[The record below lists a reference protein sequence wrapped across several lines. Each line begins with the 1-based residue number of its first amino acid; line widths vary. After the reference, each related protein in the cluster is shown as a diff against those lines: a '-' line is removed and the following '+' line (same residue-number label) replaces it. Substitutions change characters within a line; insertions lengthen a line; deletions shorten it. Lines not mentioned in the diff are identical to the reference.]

1 MGVVALGAVR
11 SCGVTT
17 LALALAATWPKER
30 PVLLVEADP
39 AGGTLAAASGWPPEP
54 SLVSLAAAAR
64 HALDPDLV
72 WEHCQ
77 ELPGGAAVLAGPAS
91 ADQARSALGML
102 AGLSSHL
109 GMLAGL
115 SSHLGML
122 DADVLVDCGRLDPG
136 APGFG
141 VFEGADPVVLAAR
154 PRLADL
160 HALATWREANPFD
173 SGRVAVVLVGDGPY
187 PDAEIAAALGV
198 EVLARLPWDPDA
210 AGALV
215 SVPASAPELRLSP
228 LVRAARSLAGRLA
241 KELAGAPP
249 AVGSASGEVPAASTR
264 SSRAA
269 ALRTRVLGAWRAD
282 PVPRS
287 TNGSA
292 PANGSTPE
300 EVSQ

>member
-1 MGVVALGAVR
+1 MGVVALGSVR

-30 PVLLVEADP
+30 RVLLVELDP
-39 AGGTLAAASGWPPEP
+39 AGGTLAAPSGWPPEP

-64 HALDPDLV
+64 RSFDPDLV

-91 ADQARSALGML
+91 GDQARSALGML
-102 AGLSSHL
+102 AGL
-109 GMLAGL
+109 AG
-115 SSHLGML
+115 SLGML
-122 DADVLVDCGRLDPG
+122 DADVLVDCGRFDP
-136 APGFG
+136 ASP
-141 VFEGADPVVLAAR
+141 VFDVFDGADRVVLAAR

-160 HALATWREANPFD
+160 HAVATWREANPFD
-173 SGRVAVVLVGDGPY
+173 SGHVGLVLVGDGPY
-187 PDAEIAAALGV
+187 PDTEIAEALGV
-198 EVLARLPWDPDA
+198 EVLARLPWDSDA

-215 SVPASAPELRLSP
+215 SVPASARELRLSP
-228 LVRAARSLAGRLA
+228 LVRAARSLADRLA

-249 AVGSASGEVPAASTR
+249 AVGCASGAVPAVSTR
-264 SSRAA
+264 PSRVGALRTGL
-269 ALRTRVLGAWRAD
+269 LRTRVLGAWRAA

-287 TNGSA
+287 T
-292 PANGSTPE
+292 NGSTPE

>member
-1 MGVVALGAVR
+1 MAVVALGSVR

-17 LALALAATWPKER
+17 LALALAATWPAGR
-30 PVLLVEADP
+30 RVLLVELDP

-64 HALDPDLV
+64 RALDPDLV

-77 ELPGGAAVLAGPAS
+77 ELAGGAAVLAGPAS
-91 ADQARSALGML
+91 ADQARSALRIL
-102 AGLSSHL
+102 AGL
-109 GMLAGL
+109 GGT
-115 SSHLGML
+115 LGML
-122 DADVLVDCGRLDPG
+122 DADVLVDCGRLDP
-136 APGFG
+136 ASRLG
-141 VFEGADPVVLAAR
+141 VFESADRVLLAAR

-160 HALATWREANPFD
+160 HALATWRETNPFD
-173 SGRVAVVLVGDGPY
+173 SGRVALVLVGDGPY
-187 PDAEIAAALGV
+187 PDAEIAEALGV

-215 SVPASAPELRLSP
+215 SVPTSAREIRLSP
-228 LVRAARSLAGRLA
+228 LVRAARSLADRLA
-241 KELAGAPP
+241 SELTGARSSE
-249 AVGSASGEVPAASTR
+249 GSASGQLLAASTR
-264 SSRAA
+264 SSRSSRAG

-282 PVPRS
+282 PAARS
-287 TNGSA
+287 TNGST

>member
-1 MGVVALGAVR
+1 MVALGSVR

-17 LALALAATWPKER
+17 MALALAATWPKER
-30 PVLLVEADP
+30 RILLVEADP

-77 ELPGGAAVLAGPAS
+77 ELAGGAAVLAGPPS
-91 ADQARSALGML
+91 ADQARRA
-102 AGLSSHL
+102 L

-136 APGFG
+136 APGAG
-141 VFEGADPVVLAAR
+141 AFEGADRAVLAAR

-160 HALATWREANPFD
+160 HALATWRTNPFD
-173 SGRVAVVLVGDGPY
+173 SGRVALVLVGDGPY
-187 PDAEIAAALGV
+187 PDAEIAEALGV

-215 SVPASAPELRLSP
+215 SVPASAREVRLSP
-228 LVRAARSLAGRLA
+228 LVRAARSLTDRLA
-241 KELAGAPP
+241 KELAGASP
-249 AVGSASGEVPAASTR
+249 AVGSASGEVPATSAR

-269 ALRTRVLGAWRAD
+269 ALRTRVLGAWRTEAAA
-282 PVPRS
+282 RS

-292 PANGSTPE
+292 PPNGSTPE